1 LLAPSFCNKKLQ
13 NFVPIFNTNASIL
26 AEKLSP
32 FAALAGAGVQQTE
45 PINIY
50 PLVTLCALDIICGK
64 NHKLILV
71 IKFILRFI

>member
-26 AEKLSP
+26 AEKLSL

-50 PLVTLCALDIICGK
+50 PLVTLCALDNICGK
-64 NHKLILV
+64 KTIN
-71 IKFILRFI
+71 RFW